1 MRKREKVPD
10 LIAGQNGR
18 QHRKQLV
25 RSLEDTAARAVV
37 TATVTFAVGWV
48 LKRMFEKSVKQ
59 AAKEGVTDGVDQKV
73 AQRSGPVNAAGSGA
87 PRRPAPQMPALTL

>member
-1 MRKREKVPD
+1 MRKREKVAD

-18 QHRKQLV
+18 QHRKQLF

-48 LKRMFEKSVKQ
+48 LKRMFEKSVKK
-59 AAKEGVTDGVDQKV
+59 AAKEGVKDGVDQNV
-73 AQRSGPVNAAGSGA
+73 TQSSGPANMGSSGA
-87 PRRPAPQMPALTL
+87 TAMPDTAGT

>member
-1 MRKREKVPD
+1 MRKREKVAD

-18 QHRKQLV
+18 QRRKQLF

-59 AAKEGVTDGVDQKV
+59 AAKEGAQDGVDQQV
-73 AQRSGPVNAAGSGA
+73 AQNPDLAKAGISGTAASQSIA
-87 PRRPAPQMPALTL
+87 DT